1 MRPIEVLHYVCEH
14 HKEVL
19 DFVQEN
25 CPRVLNDDV
34 SIITTTASF
43 ITLSDKAK
51 TVFDVNPTVYGFV
64 LAMLYFENLGQS
76 VSDAAFGLIKE
87 MTEAGKTIEEIQ
99 LAGDELYSKSC

>member
-1 MRPIEVLHYVCEH
+1 MRPIELLHYMCTH

-34 SIITTTASF
+34 SIITTTAEF
-43 ITLSDKAK
+43 IKLRDKAK
-51 TVFDVNPTVYGFV
+51 TASGCNPTVYGFI
-64 LAMLYFENLGQS
+64 LAMLYAENLGES
-76 VSDAAFGLIKE
+76 VDESAFILIKE

-99 LAGDELYSKSC
+99 LEGNRLFGETS